1 VSEETTGDTS
11 TETRTPPKGPAA
23 GGDAP
28 PRAPRSGPSGP
39 AAGPAG
45 PAGDRGPSG
54 GGDRG
59 PSGGGDRGPSGGG
72 GFGGPPGER
81 GSRPPRGDR
90 DDRDRPPR
98 APLTVKGRLR
108 AAARKKARKSAKKK
122 GMFQRRKVCR
132 FCADKNLTMSYK
144 DVKTLRLFITETGK
158 MTPRRISGTCAKH
171 QRPLA
176 QEIKRARQLAML
188 PYAPSHF

>member
-1 VSEETTGDTS
+1 VSEETK
-11 TETRTPPKGPAA
+11 TPPSGPAA
-23 GGDAP
+23 GGDSP
-28 PRAPRSGPSGP
+28 PRSGP
-39 AAGPAG
+39 
-45 PAGDRGPSG
+45 
-54 GGDRG
+54 
-59 PSGGGDRGPSGGG
+59 PSGGG
-72 GFGGPPGER
+72 GGGGYGDR
-81 GSRPPRGDR
+81 GGRPSR
-90 DDRDRPPR
+90 DDRAPR